1 MIEIINC
8 HQKSELEVPETPYK
22 NTALKEC
29 GFEVSFLSSLF
40 CFPFY
45 CCGPDAFIGEK
56 QVSMLLAGS
65 SPLILYVIPL
75 PMMTFLL
82 FFKFSKRWRG
92 LKVLILKCTIYA

>member
-1 MIEIINC
+1 MTEIINC
-8 HQKSELEVPETPYK
+8 HQKSELEVPETK
-22 NTALKEC
+22 NTALKER

-56 QVSMLLAGS
+56 QVGMLLAGS

-75 PMMTFLL
+75 AKMTSLL
-82 FFKFSKRWRG
+82 SFFFFFF
-92 LKVLILKCTIYA
+92 